1 LSKFFNSVTGLNIT
15 EDEVLRIGERITNI
29 ERLFNIREGLTRKD
43 DSLPDRMTNEP
54 MPDGPAKG
62 EVVRL
67 DRMLDEYY
75 ELRGWDSDGFPTAEK
90 LSDLGIEND

>member
-1 LSKFFNSVTGLNIT
+1 
-15 EDEVLRIGERITNI
+15 
-29 ERLFNIREGLTRKD
+29 
-43 DSLPDRMTNEP
+43 

-75 ELRGWDSDGFPTAEK
+75 ELRGWDSDGFPTNEK
-90 LSDLGIEND
+90 LSELGVENG